1 MSLLPSLLLVLITAI
16 EAEEDYRLPGAWV
29 PEYLGTWVQAGW
41 VPEVLSELKVLDLC
55 LVSPQDFP
63 LNLKVK

>member
-1 MSLLPSLLLVLITAI
+1 MIVLSPFSNSYNKA
-16 EAEEDYRLPGAWV
+16 GWV

-55 LVSPQDFP
+55 LVSPQDSP